1 MERDDFFLSANNEK
15 PANVRNHKRLC
26 MFLNDL
32 YEQKNAA
39 YGNSFSKTYEEY
51 GPAMLCIRLDDKLSR
66 AKQLLLT
73 NSLVDTKA
81 NDESITDTLLDLANY
96 AIMGVMELQEKKRK
110 EDKFSV
116 DKIGC

>member
-1 MERDDFFLSANNEK
+1 MERDDFLSANNEK

-51 GPAMLCIRLDDKLSR
+51 GSTMLCIRLDDKLSR
-66 AKQLLLT
+66 AKQLLL
-73 NSLVDTKA
+73 KGA
-81 NDESITDTLLDLANY
+81 EENDETAVDTLLDLANY
-96 AIMGVMELQEKKRK
+96 AIMGVMELREKKRK

>member
-1 MERDDFFLSANNEK
+1 MKRDDFLSANNEK
-15 PANVRNHKRLC
+15 PTNVRNHKRLC
-26 MFLNDL
+26 MLLNDL

-51 GPAMLCIRLDDKLSR
+51 GPTMLCIRLDDKLSR
-66 AKQLLLT
+66 AKQLLL
-73 NSLVDTKA
+73 KGA
-81 NDESITDTLLDLANY
+81 EENDETAVDTLLDLANY
-96 AIMGVMELQEKKRK
+96 AIMGVMELREKKGK